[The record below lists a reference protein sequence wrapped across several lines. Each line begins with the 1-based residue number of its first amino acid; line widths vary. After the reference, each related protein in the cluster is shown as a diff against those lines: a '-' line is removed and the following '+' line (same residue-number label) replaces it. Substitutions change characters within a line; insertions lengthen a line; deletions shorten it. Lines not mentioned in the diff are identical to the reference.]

1 MTNNDRTVS
10 ALVVLSSVGACTT
23 ITLSQALVEDRKHTF
38 ESYIRAISHPPIP
51 AESRLRFNSSVEN
64 SLS

>member
-23 ITLSQALVEDRKHTF
+23 ITLSQALVEDRKNTF
-38 ESYIRAISHPPIP
+38 ESSYQSDFAPT
-51 AESRLRFNSSVEN
+51 NSSRV
-64 SLS
+64 SSSV